1 MTREQEIAKKIVQVL
16 EHGTSELDATTA
28 GQLASARTR
37 AVAAMAQGVRATHA
51 APAYAGSGHS
61 VIEYLRG
68 HHLGWAPA
76 VLALLAIVMIVTVL
90 QQNSAMEPV
99 ETDTLLLASDLPPA
113 AFVDQGFDTWL
124 ENSSRR

>member
-28 GQLASARTR
+28 GQLASARAR
-37 AVAAMAQGVRATHA
+37 AVSAMAQGVRSTHA

-68 HHLGWAPA
+68 HHLSWAPA
-76 VLALLAIVMIVTVL
+76 VLALLAIVMIVTLL
-90 QQNSAMEPV
+90 QQNSVMEPV

-124 ENSSRR
+124 ENSSRH